1 MKFNIKRILALVL
14 STAIVMG
21 NGTVLTADAADY
33 HIDDTFRYISSAE
46 ISPVSGWDFNKIGG
60 DVLHTTNKG
69 VVLSDTS
76 YKAAVSMERALSH
89 KEGSSIT
96 FEAVL
101 KPDRRA
107 DGIELVLLSGTDAA
121 VRIYTTPKM
130 LMISNGSSNE
140 ELCPYTHDNEIGI
153 KIFVD
158 TAAKIVTPV
167 INGKTYAPKSIKYN
181 KFDKLKIST
190 PEKFKVNLYV
200 ETVKAYSGYSLNERF
215 ISSCGIVPDNWK
227 ITGTVALV
235 KNNNA
240 TDPDVYSMSLAKGS
254 TVKTGFSPIKNG
266 KSRYEVRFLAE
277 DAASLVW
284 SSGENAVININADG
298 SKLTVNET
306 DIGTYNRSVWQR
318 LEIEV
323 DSGNKTASV
332 MKNGKYMLRDI
343 LLSST
348 EINTVSAKA
357 EGESMLIDD
366 ILAYE
371 DTRSEITVPG
381 VNTASSNDKYVG
393 MMRCD
398 IWREGNHMGWDY
410 ILPYEENHPYLGFY
424 DDGNSA
430 VSDWETK
437 WMAEHGIDFQLHCWF
452 VPKNY
457 TNETGAI
464 KTPNNA
470 FAIEEGYFHSNYSD
484 KLDFAIMWENTT
496 KKDITY
502 DTFVNYIIPYW
513 VEYYLSD
520 ARYATVDNKAV
531 IGIYNLNAFL
541 EGIGGGSTDTA
552 KKALD
557 ILRQEC
563 VKLGYDGAYI
573 LCCSNGLSSL
583 SREAAIGFDA
593 CHAYTWRDF
602 SDSADVQKE
611 YLSRAVAN
619 AKSAGIG
626 IVPTA
631 SIGLDETPWGRPS
644 GNIHTPAV
652 FKEIV
657 EYADTISST
666 GNMLL
671 LDNWNEFGE
680 GHYIMPAGREG
691 FGYLDAIREVLTD
704 NAPHTDIV
712 PSESEKAAMGMLF
725 DKSRK
730 PKPTGEAVVPVGT
743 ESVKEWS
750 GLTLCTWRASSNL
763 TLDYGFHTGILSGSS
778 DADDSAIWAQGLNIP
793 LENIDY
799 IEICVQRKCAD
810 TTLKMYY
817 MTDDDTKF
825 AENKS
830 IYVYAGASN
839 EWETLYIPV
848 WKNTDFTGILKQLR
862 FDIINSAGS
871 FGLKSIRLLK
881 RDGMDL
887 FTLYIDGEKCTIN
900 TPLQSQDGV
909 LYADFMD
916 IASCFNVGT
925 TYDAQLDA
933 VKFFVEGSE
942 YIFSADGTL
951 ICNSDIL
958 KKYLPLKAMCSTYM
972 LPLEAVADI
981 FGYTLAGDGSAVMTR
996 KPLFPEITY
1005 SASGDVD
1012 SSGNWIYRNLA
1023 PDPDCEDLSKFWQS
1037 NYTNDAD
1044 TMSFSS
1050 ESHSGNGS
1058 IKKLVKRYNRLGI
1071 EADLKANSDYHFS
1084 AWMRDESAEN
1094 SNNLLIAA
1102 EYRVY
1107 DEKNVSQKL
1116 QQMIL
1121 TQNSAAQFTL
1131 GNKWSYINRDVR
1143 ITQFEADSVAYPIG
1157 ADYTIDA
1164 AKLYV
1169 TQSDDTERTV
1179 YMDDLNIR
1187 LIPDFRVY
1195 TKALSHL
1202 DGGLIGNEE
1211 VVFTFSNEID
1221 KWTVK
1226 PENILINGESGLG
1239 KVNVDLRS
1247 DDETK
1252 ETEVAITFNT
1262 PVAKGEEVEISL
1274 ADIRDAWGREVIGTT
1289 KLSVKGGKPY
1299 ITASFSNDEGNVNA
1313 QFNVHNTDSGKL
1325 IVVPA
1330 YGDRLTTTVLSYD
1343 VTQSNKQFPVSISK
1357 NTQWDELWVFLW
1369 TDYNVMLPLTEKN
1382 TFTKNEITAATERS
1396 A

>member
-1 MKFNIKRILALVL
+1 MKFNIKRMLALVL
-14 STAIVMG
+14 STAIVIG
-21 NGTVLTADAADY
+21 NSNVLTVAAADY
-33 HIDDTFRYISSAE
+33 HIDDTFRYIAGAE
-46 ISPVSGWDFNKIGG
+46 ISPVSGWNFNKSGG
-60 DVLHTTNKG
+60 DVLYTTNNG

-76 YKAAVSMERALSH
+76 YKAAVSMERTLSH
-89 KEGSSIT
+89 KEGSNIT
-96 FEAVL
+96 IEAVL

-107 DGIELVLLSGTDAA
+107 DGIELVLLSGSDVA

-130 LMISNGSSNE
+130 LMLSNGSSNA
-140 ELCPYTHDNEIGI
+140 ELCTYTQGNEIGV
-153 KIFVD
+153 KIAVD
-158 TAAKIVTPV
+158 TAAKTVTPV
-167 INGKTYAPKSIKYN
+167 INGKTYASQSFGYN
-181 KFDKLKIST
+181 KLDKLKIST

-200 ETVKAYSGYSLNERF
+200 DAVKAYSGYLLNERF
-215 ISSCGIVPDNWK
+215 ISYGGIVSDNWE
-227 ITGTVALV
+227 ITGTAEVV

-240 TDPDVYSMSLAKGS
+240 TEPDVYSMSLAQG
-254 TVKTGFSPIKNG
+254 TAVKTDFSAVKSE

-277 DAASLVW
+277 DSASLVW
-284 SSGENAVININADG
+284 SSGDSDVINIKADG
-298 SKLTVNET
+298 SKLSVNGK
-306 DIGTYNRSVWQR
+306 DIGSYNPSVWQR
-318 LEIEV
+318 IELEV
-323 DSGNKTASV
+323 NSVNKTAAV

-343 LLSST
+343 QLASA
-348 EINTVSAKA
+348 EIDTFSAAA
-357 EGESMLIDD
+357 EGAGMLIDD
-366 ILAYE
+366 ILAYT
-371 DTRSEITVPG
+371 DTRSEISVPAIN
-381 VNTASSNDKYVG
+381 VASSNDKYVG

-398 IWREGNHMGWDY
+398 IWREGNHLGWDY

-563 VKLGYDGAYI
+563 VKLGYNGAYI

-611 YLSRAVAN
+611 YLSRAVEN

-680 GHYIMPAGREG
+680 GHYIMPAGRAG
-691 FGYLDAIREVLTD
+691 FGYLDAVREVLTE
-704 NAPHTDIV
+704 NAAHTDAI
-712 PSESEKAAMGMLF
+712 PTQSDKAAMGMLF

-743 ESVKEWS
+743 GSVCEWI
-750 GLTLCTWRASSNL
+750 GEELYNNWKASSNL
-763 TLDYGFHTGILSGSS
+763 TLTYDSDILSGSTAS
-778 DADDSAIWAQGLNIP
+778 DDTAILAKGLNIP
-793 LENIDY
+793 LENVNY
-799 IEICVQRKCAD
+799 IEICVQRKSAD
-810 TTLKMYY
+810 TMLKMYY
-817 MTDDDTKF
+817 MTDDDTAFK
-825 AENKS
+825 EGKS
-830 IYVYAGASN
+830 IYVYAGTSN

-848 WKNTDFTGILKQLR
+848 WKNTDFTGTLKQLR

-881 RDGMDL
+881 GEGADL
-887 FTLYIDGEKCTIN
+887 STLYIDGEKVSIN
-900 TPLQSQDGV
+900 TPLQTADGV
-909 LYADFMD
+909 LYAGFTD
-916 IASCFNVGT
+916 IAKCFGAGT
-925 TYDAQLDA
+925 TYDAQLNA
-933 VKFFVEGSE
+933 VKFLVNGDE
-942 YIFSADGTL
+942 YIFGEDGTL
-951 ICNSDIL
+951 FCNNNLL
-958 KKYLPLKAMCSTYM
+958 KKYSPLKAMCSTYM
-972 LPLEAVADI
+972 LPLEAAADI
-981 FGYTLAGDGSAVMTR
+981 FGYTLPDDGSAVMTR

-1012 SSGNWIYRNLA
+1012 SSGKWIYRNLA

-1037 NYTNDAD
+1037 SYENDAD
-1044 TMSFSS
+1044 TMSVSS
-1050 ESHSGNGS
+1050 EYHSGTGS
-1058 IKKLVKRYNRLGI
+1058 IEKLVKRYNRLGI

-1102 EYRVY
+1102 EYSVY

-1131 GNKWSYINRDVR
+1131 GNEWSYINRDVR

-1169 TQSDDTERTV
+1169 TQSVDTERTV